1 MKKVVFAILMFSSL
15 IAVGQSKFFTKTGY
29 IDFYSKSPMEDISA
43 KNEQASSIFD
53 AQTGKMVIAVLM
65 KSFRFE
71 KALMEEHFNE
81 NYVESDLY
89 PKASF
94 SGEITDFQNLNFVEG
109 KPVKVTLSGQLSIH
123 GVTRKVTEEGTITK
137 TKDGYTADSQFY
149 IKLDDYN
156 VKIPSLV
163 KDNISNNI
171 LITVKFSYLPM
182 GK

>member
-1 MKKVVFAILMFSSL
+1 MKNVIFALLMFSSL

-29 IDFYSKSPMEDISA
+29 IGFYSKSPMEDISA
-43 KNEQASSIFD
+43 KNEQATSILD
-53 AQTGKMVIAVLM
+53 AETGKMVIAVLM

-94 SGEITDFQNLNFVEG
+94 SGEIKDFKNLSFVNG
-109 KPVKVTLSGQLSIH
+109 QAVKVTVTGQLTIH
-123 GVTRKVTEEGTITK
+123 GVTNPITAEGTVTK

-149 IKLDDYN
+149 IKLDEYK

-163 KDNISNNI
+163 KDNINNDI
-171 LITVKFSYLPM
+171 LITVKFIYLPM